1 MSADG
6 KFYPNIINSAM
17 FLLSATMQVNNFVVN
32 YRGHPFTQSI
42 TENKYLWRS
51 VQAIYAALVI
61 VAGGQLEP
69 INDLLQL
76 SAFPNPTFQA
86 TLLGTLGLNFAAS
99 FVVEKVARRL
109 E

>member
-1 MSADG
+1 M
-6 KFYPNIINSAM
+6 
-17 FLLSATMQVNNFVVN
+17 VN

-51 VQAIYAALVI
+51 VQGIYAALVV

-69 INDLLQL
+69 INDLLQM
-76 SAFPNPTFQA
+76 SAFPNATFQA
-86 TLLGTLGLNFAAS
+86 TLLAVLGLNFGVSFLLEKAA
-99 FVVEKVARRL
+99 RHL